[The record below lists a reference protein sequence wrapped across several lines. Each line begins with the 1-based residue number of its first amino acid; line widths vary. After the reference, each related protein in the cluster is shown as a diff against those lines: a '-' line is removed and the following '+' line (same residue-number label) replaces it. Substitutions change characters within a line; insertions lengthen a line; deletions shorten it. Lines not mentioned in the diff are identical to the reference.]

1 MTNPGRMTTLLIGCD
16 VIYWG
21 TYPKHSKYRDPDVLL
36 TCPLLCRPR
45 AITGTSADAI
55 LNIQIVYL
63 ITIIEKKE
71 YQTRNTM
78 MKLNYFNDVQTFSDL
93 LKGLWVLW
101 IKSDA
106 AVVPLQGLLKSPSVC
121 QNGALIIKI
130 RITEK
135 KMFYYSERYL

>member
-1 MTNPGRMTTLLIGCD
+1 
-16 VIYWG
+16 
-21 TYPKHSKYRDPDVLL
+21 
-36 TCPLLCRPR
+36 
-45 AITGTSADAI
+45 
-55 LNIQIVYL
+55 
-63 ITIIEKKE
+63 
-71 YQTRNTM
+71 

-101 IKSDA
+101 VKSDA